1 MTRLFPE
8 RFDHLA
14 ATYWLP
20 PERTPGSD
28 AADLTVVTGYFDIG
42 RGGWRGRVKGHEI
55 PPWIARTNQDY
66 LAHFRLLARL
76 RNEMIVFTEPRFAGE
91 VLAARKDSGLEAS
104 TVVITLDRPFER
116 DPILAATRARIDAA
130 MRNRM
135 LDFVELPN
143 KPEAF
148 SADYVLVTALK
159 PVLTTAALDL
169 GLVTRR
175 QLAWLDFSY
184 CREPQSFNPD
194 FPWRYDCGDRLHVFT
209 IETPDGRTA
218 SEMVRTAYCPFHGAQ
233 VFGPRALW
241 PRLRGLFEATLTEL
255 LAADLADDDQ
265 GLLLMAWRAEPHLFA
280 VHAVP
285 RRDRFCALRLYN
297 DAVPPDQI
305 PPPARG
311 SARTPKQRLL
321 NEVERLKRR
330 LRVS

>member
-1 MTRLFPE
+1 MMRLFPE

-14 ATYWLP
+14 AAYWLP
-20 PERTPGSD
+20 PDRTPGTD

-42 RGGWRGRVKGHEI
+42 RSGWRGAVKGHEI
-55 PPWIARTNQDY
+55 PAWMARTNQDY

-76 RNEMIVFTEPRFAGE
+76 KNEMIVFTEPRFAGE
-91 VLAARKDSGLEAS
+91 VLAARKDNGLEAS
-104 TVVITLDRPFER
+104 TVVMTLDRPFER

-135 LDFVELPN
+135 RDFVEQPN

-184 CREPQSFNPD
+184 CREPESFNPD
-194 FPWRYDCGDRLHVFT
+194 YPWRYDCGDRLHVFT

-241 PRLRGLFEATLTEL
+241 PRLRGLFEAMLAEL

-265 GLLLMAWRAEPHLFA
+265 GLLLMAWRGEPQLFA

-297 DAVPPDQI
+297 SAVPPDQV
-305 PPPARG
+305 PPPARR
-311 SARTPKQRLL
+311 SARSPKRRLL
-321 NEVERLKRR
+321 NEVERLMRR
-330 LRVS
+330 LRAS

>member
-1 MTRLFPE
+1 MTRLFPD
-8 RFDHLA
+8 RLDHLA
-14 ATYWLP
+14 APYWMP
-20 PERTPGSD
+20 HDRTPGMD

-42 RGGWRGRVKGHEI
+42 RGAWRGAVKGHEI
-55 PPWIARTNQDY
+55 PVWMARSNEDY

-76 RNEMIVFTEPRFAGE
+76 KNEMIVFTEPRFAE
-91 VLAARKDSGLEAS
+91 AVLAARRDHGLEAS
-104 TVVITLDRPFER
+104 TAVITLDRPFER
-116 DPILAATRARIDAA
+116 DPVLAATRARIAAA
-130 MRNRM
+130 MQDRM
-135 LDFVELPN
+135 LDFVEKPN

-148 SADYVLVTALK
+148 SAEYVLVTALK

-184 CREPQSFNPD
+184 CREPAGFNPD
-194 FPWRYDCGDRLHVFT
+194 YPWRYDCGEQLHVFT

-233 VFGPRALW
+233 LFGPRMLW
-241 PRLRGLFEATLTEL
+241 PRLRALFEAMLAEL

-265 GLLLMAWRAEPHLFA
+265 GLLLMAWRAEPQLFA
-280 VHAVP
+280 VHAVS

-297 DAVPPDQI
+297 SAVPPEQI
-305 PPPARG
+305 PPPAPR

-330 LRVS
+330 LRVP